1 MVDWCLLMKVSMI
14 KVDDDARGGCLVSDC
29 FEEYEGGGGC
39 VVMVKRM
46 GGETR
51 HSSYCVV
58 IVFVFFL
65 FGLLF
70 YELCLNPK
78 FFFFLTV

>member
-39 VVMVKRM
+39 VVMVKRI
-46 GGETR
+46 GGESR
-51 HSSYCVV
+51 HSSY
-58 IVFVFFL
+58 
-65 FGLLF
+65 
-70 YELCLNPK
+70 
-78 FFFFLTV
+78 